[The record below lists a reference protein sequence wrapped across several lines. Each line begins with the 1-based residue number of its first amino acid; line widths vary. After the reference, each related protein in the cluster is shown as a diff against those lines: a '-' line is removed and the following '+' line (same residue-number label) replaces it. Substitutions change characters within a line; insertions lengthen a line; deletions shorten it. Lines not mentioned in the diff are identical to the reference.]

1 MHKLGVEIIPYA
13 KLYGAAGQS
22 VYCQH
27 LSSRQPI
34 VLEEVDTLVTALGH
48 IGDRDLQTQLH
59 GLATEVHAIGDCLAA
74 RSAEEAI
81 LEGLELALTI

>member
-1 MHKLGVEIIPYA
+1 MHRLGVELIPMA
-13 KLYGAAGQS
+13 RLFGADQDS
-22 VYCQH
+22 VYFQH
-27 LSSRQPI
+27 TTSNEPLI
-34 VLEEVDTLVTALGH
+34 CEDVDTLVTALGH